1 MAHLLADMVPESP
14 KKATLEVMN
23 SGTPPGPTPCPLATT
38 HPAMNFPPRPLGP
51 PLQAAFYHQG
61 YRGPNPP
68 FPPRMAPYTGPPA
81 PTNPPPSIP
90 VNTQPVFNQYPPPF
104 PSCYPIQAPPAPYSN
119 PQALPQ
125 EHAAAVASK
134 ELSGSENRGRR
145 RTRNERSRNRTLTH
159 SADGREER
167 AGDGEGS
174 TRPRKKGR
182 NRNLNASEKLVLVQ
196 ECCKHAEMYQ
206 PGNKTKFWAMIKQ
219 ILKDKTG
226 YDLAFPGQT
235 VKHWVEALLS
245 EQVDDETWTGTQ
257 MEKHDFRAALARF
270 ADHWSKVEQEIKA
283 AAIAMPQYV
292 AENLEDASKRA
303 SGMIDQFSIPPL
315 VAESLGATK
324 EAEVPQRNRQSDP
337 LKDPSITAVPGSR
350 RRTIPAS
357 FMAGPRRRDNN
368 GFQGMPNDPAVALA
382 ASIDNAGKA
391 YIQTITG
398 GIRQPAERDSA
409 AVKETL
415 FSMVDAMNA
424 RLDKFEGMLRIIM
437 DAVSAQKGTQEPEK
451 TEQFS
456 PSSGQ
461 DSN

>member
-23 SGTPPGPTPCPLATT
+23 SGTQPGPTPSTT
-38 HPAMNFPPRPLGP
+38 HPVMNFPPRPLGP
-51 PLQAAFYHQG
+51 PLQATFYQQG

-68 FPPRMAPYTGPPA
+68 FTPRMAPYAGPSA

-90 VNTQPVFNQYPPPF
+90 VNTQPMFHQYPPPF
-104 PSCYPIQAPPAPYSN
+104 PGCYPIQGPPAPYST

-125 EHAAAVASK
+125 EQTTAVASK
-134 ELSGSENRGRR
+134 DISGSENRGRR
-145 RTRNERSRNRTLTH
+145 RTRNERSRNRTMTH
-159 SADGREER
+159 SGGGTEER

-235 VKHWVEALLS
+235 VKHWVEAILS
-245 EQVDDETWTGTQ
+245 EQVDDESWTGTQ
-257 MEKHDFRAALARF
+257 MEKHDFRSALARF

-292 AENLEDASKRA
+292 AEN
-303 SGMIDQFSIPPL
+303 
-315 VAESLGATK
+315 GATK
-324 EAEVPQRNRQSDP
+324 EAEVPQSDCQSDP
-337 LKDPSITAVPGSR
+337 LQDPSITAVPGSR
-350 RRTIPAS
+350 RRTIPAG
-357 FMAGPRRRDNN
+357 FMAGSRRRDNN
-368 GFQGMPNDPAVALA
+368 GFQDRPNDPAVALA

-398 GIRQPAERDSA
+398 GIRQPVQRDSV

-424 RLDKFEGMLRIIM
+424 RLDKFEEMLRIIM
-437 DAVSAQKGTQEPEK
+437 DTVCAQKGTQEPEK